1 MSKKNDTTLYKTSK
15 EVREKI
21 DDLFDKYEELDKE
34 YISYKEADMNREAGQ
49 VHKRMDKVYEEIN
62 QLRVKENMLKIKE
75 QEEKENNNTYLQKIK
90 LYEKFIKDKGLI
102 NDFDNFEF
110 TSEDEESEER

>member
-1 MSKKNDTTLYKTSK
+1 MSRKKDSTLYKTSK
-15 EVREKI
+15 DVREKI
-21 DDLFDKYEELDKE
+21 NELLDRYEELDKE
-34 YISYKEADMNREAGQ
+34 YTSYKEVDMNREAGQ
-49 VHKRMDKVYEEIN
+49 VHKRRDKIYEEIN
-62 QLRVKENMLKIKE
+62 QLRVKESWLKIKE
-75 QEEKENNNTYLQKIK
+75 QEEKENNNAYLQKIK